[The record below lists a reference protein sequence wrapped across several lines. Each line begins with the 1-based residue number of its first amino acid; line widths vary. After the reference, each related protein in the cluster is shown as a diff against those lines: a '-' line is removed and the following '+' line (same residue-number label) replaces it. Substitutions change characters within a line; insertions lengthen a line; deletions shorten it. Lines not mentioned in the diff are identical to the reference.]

1 MSPRVIA
8 SLCFTALV
16 GSACLGVDAPT
27 VSVEHE
33 MKVPVLQL
41 DEAIDAALSNNL
53 GLIIARYA
61 LANEQDSVTIEAARL
76 DPIDALR
83 YE

>member
-8 SLCFTALV
+8 FLCFSALA
-16 GSACLGVDAPT
+16 GSACLGVDAST

-53 GLIIARYA
+53 GLITARA
-61 LANEQDSVTIEAARL
+61 HLQMSKIL
-76 DPIDALR
+76 
-83 YE
+83 

>member
-16 GSACLGVDAPT
+16 GSACLGGDAPT

-53 GLIIARYA
+53 GLITARYA
-61 LANEQDSVTIEAARL
+61 PANEQDSVTIEAARL